1 MRVSEIHVKQIRV
14 KQIRV
19 NQGVFLTF
27 IVLLAVADMQILH
40 LMLAAAQCIMLKAR
54 VKRWTIESISY
65 DLLNCQFVN
74 QECYGVY
81 HIALVQ
87 TKWLCGVE
95 GSIILLNYGA

>member
-1 MRVSEIHVKQIRV
+1 MRVSEIRVKQIRV

-54 VKRWTIESISY
+54 VKR
-65 DLLNCQFVN
+65 
-74 QECYGVY
+74 
-81 HIALVQ
+81 
-87 TKWLCGVE
+87 
-95 GSIILLNYGA
+95 